1 MNDDPLQGRGAGKLA
16 MTWPLQSD
24 TLRKI
29 FLGIFLA
36 LVLVISGYSEVC
48 SYGCDQKCPKANGTP
63 ICEPVSFV
71 SSANLSKRLLFAG
84 EGAHSE
90 LFIENLESNLTLYCA
105 YTSFGADNLGPFP
118 VLSGE
123 RALIANESFSAPQEN
138 PGYQQIIPISYQVR
152 CSARIVNAS
161 APPEADHLWCG
172 ASCQEFSAI
181 YKYPTNEELYSYQQ
195 EKLSASSALSEAIL
209 AVSEARKL
217 IEKAEALVLSAGS
230 GVETA
235 FAEYRL
241 IQANALL
248 DEAMIEYGGASYS
261 FDQAFFQDAFSY
273 SAKAKALANS
283 ARALANEAY
292 SSLVYSGASSVREYL
307 GWYVNATGIMI
318 YEIEELINSLEP
330 SADAAPEILGGS
342 IAAWQGD
349 LLKAKEMVA
358 DAEALAREGKDSEA
372 LALLKDAQKI
382 LLKIKESIEKTFER
396 VYTELLKIATV
407 SHSQGSQSA
416 DNFEKF
422 VKESASVE
430 GVNKKDFSS
439 IFDNIRRARALL
451 DKAQGNIWAAENA
464 TTHSKVRKEVNL
476 ALIRVSNARLELSI
490 GAAKYRIAQFKI
502 ETLIAAVSV
511 LAALASIGI
520 IFFDLF
526 SNERKAVLELVKNEA
541 IGNEEANRKGEGRG
555 VRIRKKIET
564 TAPES
569 IDEKY

>member
-1 MNDDPLQGRGAGKLA
+1 VNDDPIQGRGAGKLA

-24 TLRKI
+24 TPRKI

-36 LVLVISGYSEVC
+36 LVLVLSGYSAVC
-48 SYGCDQKCPKANGTP
+48 STGCDQKCPKANGTP

-71 SSANLSKRLLFAG
+71 ASANLSKRLLFAG

-90 LFIENLESNLTLYCA
+90 LFIENLESNLTLSCA

-123 RALIANESFSAPQEN
+123 RELIANESFSAPQEN

-161 APPEADHLWCG
+161 APPEADYLWCG
-172 ASCQEFSAI
+172 ASCQEFSAV
-181 YKYPTNEELYSYQQ
+181 YQYPTNEELYSYQQ
-195 EKLSASSALSEAIL
+195 EKLSASGALSEAIL

-217 IEKAEALVLSAGS
+217 IEKAEALILSAGS
-230 GVETA
+230 GVDTA

-241 IQANALL
+241 LQANALL

-261 FDQAFFQDAFSY
+261 FDQAFFQDVFSY
-273 SAKAKALANS
+273 SASARALANS

-318 YEIEELINSLEP
+318 SEIEELINSLEP
-330 SADAAPEILGGS
+330 IADAAPEILGGS
-342 IAAWQGD
+342 IAMWQED

-372 LALLKDAQKI
+372 LALLKEAQKI

-396 VYTELLKIATV
+396 VYTELLKIAIV
-407 SHSQGSQSA
+407 SHAHGSQSA

-430 GVNKKDFSS
+430 GVNKKDFSG
-439 IFDNIRRARALL
+439 IFDNIKRARALL
-451 DKAQGNIWAAENA
+451 DKAQGNIRAAENA
-464 TTHSKVRKEVNL
+464 TTHSRVRKEVNL

-490 GAAKYRIAQFKI
+490 GAARYRIAQFKI

-526 SNERKAVLELVKNEA
+526 SKERKAVLEIVKNEA
-541 IGNEEANRKGEGRG
+541 VGNEEAKLKGKERGGR
-555 VRIRKKIET
+555 RKKTE
-564 TAPES
+564 APALES
-569 IDEKY
+569 LDEKY